1 MLLSSRAAC
10 CALSVVRC
18 PLYVVRCLL
27 YAAALVSTRRL
38 QVLALGL
45 SAALLA
51 VRLLV
56 DSAVTASD
64 RDDKMSEIGV
74 PLSALRASVRS
85 YDSFCRV
92 PPLSLSR
99 RERER
104 AQSAFGL
111 GERVRLCG
119 FRGPSV
125 VRACVLSNDC
135 VHACM
140 HACEWAVRGEPIPA
154 RRPLYGHSHRRIRR

>member
-1 MLLSSRAAC
+1 MLR
-10 CALSVVRC
+10 VVRC

-85 YDSFCRV
+85 
-92 PPLSLSR
+92 
-99 RERER
+99 
-104 AQSAFGL
+104 
-111 GERVRLCG
+111 
-119 FRGPSV
+119 
-125 VRACVLSNDC
+125 
-135 VHACM
+135 
-140 HACEWAVRGEPIPA
+140 
-154 RRPLYGHSHRRIRR
+154 

>member
-1 MLLSSRAAC
+1 
-10 CALSVVRC
+10 
-18 PLYVVRCLL
+18 LYLVRCLL

-85 YDSFCRV
+85 
-92 PPLSLSR
+92 
-99 RERER
+99 
-104 AQSAFGL
+104 
-111 GERVRLCG
+111 
-119 FRGPSV
+119 
-125 VRACVLSNDC
+125 
-135 VHACM
+135 
-140 HACEWAVRGEPIPA
+140 
-154 RRPLYGHSHRRIRR
+154 

>member
-18 PLYVVRCLL
+18 RLYLVRCLL

-85 YDSFCRV
+85 YDSFCGV
-92 PPLSLSR
+92 PPLSLSLPLPR
-99 RERER
+99 TRTRAKRIWFGRASALVRIPWSERGARMRPGQRLR
-104 AQSAFGL
+104 A
-111 GERVRLCG
+111 CM
-119 FRGPSV
+119 
-125 VRACVLSNDC
+125 RACV
-135 VHACM
+135 
-140 HACEWAVRGEPIPA
+140 
-154 RRPLYGHSHRRIRR
+154 